1 MVMVL
6 YPPVGSNPKF
16 GAQVVTISKKYH
28 CILEHGN
35 EVPTSQKKQW
45 FTLKNTNMSAACTGA
60 HQSNFQSP
68 QNASTEELLTLSSL
82 LHFIV
87 EGNDTLSVN
96 DDKQNRN
103 YSSARHVAG
112 WSADG
117 GDDDVSQSTDC
128 TACTLSDDCRFWLFC
143 HLVLSCNLWLS
154 ACHFAYRLIH
164 VCECVCVCGSGCLVD
179 SLLWLLTCLYRN
191 CQRHIASK
199 RKENKTKQKNAFC
212 TQTQGENHS
221 FKTIFDTHTHT
232 HTLQIQQRFTY
243 RSKKDMFEWISHAH
257 L

>member
-1 MVMVL
+1 MFLGCGVKNVDIRVYWKWCKSIVNVDNTMVMVL

-16 GAQVVTISKKYH
+16 GAQVVAISKKCH

-35 EVPTSQKKQW
+35 EVPTSLKKQW
-45 FTLKNTNMSAACTGA
+45 FTLKNTYMSAACTGA

-68 QNASTEELLTLSSL
+68 QNASTEELLTRSSL

-96 DDKQNRN
+96 DDKQNWN
-103 YSSARHVAG
+103 CSSARHVAD

-143 HLVLSCNLWLS
+143 HLVLSCNLCSVTLLTGS
-154 ACHFAYRLIH
+154 SMCVSVY
-164 VCECVCVCGSGCLVD
+164 VCVGVGV
-179 SLLWLLTCLYRN
+179 
-191 CQRHIASK
+191 
-199 RKENKTKQKNAFC
+199 
-212 TQTQGENHS
+212 
-221 FKTIFDTHTHT
+221 
-232 HTLQIQQRFTY
+232 
-243 RSKKDMFEWISHAH
+243 
-257 L
+257 